1 MNAALAIINAFAP
14 KNEFEAVLA
23 IQIACCHAAG
33 MNVLARVGGA
43 YGSPRNLAALSTAV
57 SRLFRVAAV
66 NIEALRRQRTGGSQF
81 VRVEHVHVT
90 EGGQAVIG
98 NVRPK

>member
-14 KNEFEAVLA
+14 KNEFEAILA

-43 YGSPRNLAALSTAV
+43 YGSARDLAALSTAA

-66 NIEALRRQRTGGSQF
+66 NIEAPAGGNG
-81 VRVEHVHVT
+81 RVDCSSSGSSMCT
-90 EGGQAVIG
+90 SLKAG
-98 NVRPK
+98 RP